1 MIQITELRK
10 SYHGI
15 EVLHVPELYMKRGES
30 VGLVGN
36 NGAGKTTLLSLLLDL
51 IQPDGG
57 TMILDQ
63 VPVSGN
69 DQWKQ
74 FTCAFIDESFLIGY
88 LTAWEYF
95 YLLGQFR
102 GVGAGQVEE
111 VVAQYDEFLPAAT
124 LEQPVFIRDL
134 SKGNQRK
141 VCIIAALI
149 GAPDLVVLDEPFA
162 NLDPSSQ
169 HQLKRLINTLRE
181 QQNTTFLISSHDL
194 SHTVEI
200 SDRIIALRAGRIE
213 KDLYTNPETLE
224 ELSDF
229 FHQQ

>member
-1 MIQITELRK
+1 MIEITELRK

-15 EVLHVPELYMKRGES
+15 EVLHVPELHIKRGES

-57 TMILDQ
+57 TVALGQ
-63 VPVSGN
+63 VPVRG
-69 DQWKQ
+69 DDRWKH

-102 GVGAGQVEE
+102 GIGAVQVED
-111 VVAQYDEFLPAAT
+111 VSARYADFLPAAT
-124 LEQPVFIRDL
+124 LSQPVFIRDL

-141 VCIIAALI
+141 VGIISTLI
-149 GAPDLVVLDEPFA
+149 GAPDLIVLDEPFA

-169 HQLKRLINTLRE
+169 YQLKRLVNTLRE
-181 QQNTTFLISSHDL
+181 QQNITFLISSHDL

-224 ELSDF
+224 ELTAF
-229 FHQQ
+229 FHHQ